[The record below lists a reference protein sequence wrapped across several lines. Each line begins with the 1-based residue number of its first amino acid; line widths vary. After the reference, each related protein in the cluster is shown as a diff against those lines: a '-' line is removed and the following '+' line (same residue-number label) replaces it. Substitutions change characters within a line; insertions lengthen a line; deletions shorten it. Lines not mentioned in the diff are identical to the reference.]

1 MINFSSRYQA
11 LLKSAAGNPSLPMP
25 YLNQLLLPSG
35 RERRETAETGTF
47 LNIVKDY
54 CDKRQVTKD
63 TGALKQVKSRESY
76 QLSALED
83 HLALNRK
90 LIEGV
95 SENIPEYP
103 ARDKKPVKGM
113 VEQSPNHFN
122 QNRKPIKGMVEQSL
136 NHLSGNRKQVNGIDE
151 PSQNHFSQS
160 RNPIKGMGEHSPNR
174 LNRNRKLPK
183 VMAEQLPKHYEGKH
197 TDLYK
202 TLENEK
208 HSYNVHLSKSVTQS
222 INTEMRPKQLIDSD
236 FEVSLPDNEEDKNMN
251 LVSVTSQRQSR
262 SLRRRSVNVNVA
274 DEETNDVDDELTD
287 DGGLQGTKK
296 LGVSKDALKKMEENS
311 HLALEVDKSG
321 SRHAVDKRFKEALK
335 SMKDEDI
342 EDGTET
348 YMFDEDKGYQ
358 HPFGQKKDLPEKR
371 IKIPRNKLKS
381 GAEFKKGNDF
391 YDEDG
396 EFLYRTP

>member
-1 MINFSSRYQA
+1 
-11 LLKSAAGNPSLPMP
+11 MP

-122 QNRKPIKGMVEQSL
+122 QNRKPIKGM
-136 NHLSGNRKQVNGIDE
+136 
-151 PSQNHFSQS
+151 
-160 RNPIKGMGEHSPNR
+160 GEHSPNR

-251 LVSVTSQRQSR
+251 LVSVTSEEHTR

-287 DGGLQGTKK
+287 DGVLQGTKK
-296 LGVSKDALKKMEENS
+296 LGVSKDALKKMEEKS

-391 YDEDG
+391 YDED
-396 EFLYRTP
+396 